1 MSNLVYF
8 VYSKL
13 QALQTTTLSYAY
25 YVYEYTHNTKPFI
38 FVQNTAKNVNTF
50 LNNKVFY
57 FLKPKSDNGFN
68 TEHVDKELS

>member
-25 YVYEYTHNTKPFI
+25 YVYEYTHDTRPFI
-38 FVQNTAKNVNTF
+38 FLQKTAKNVNNF
-50 LNNKVFY
+50 LNNNVFY
-57 FLKPKSDNGFN
+57 FLKPKVDNSFN
-68 TEHVDKELS
+68 MDHVDK